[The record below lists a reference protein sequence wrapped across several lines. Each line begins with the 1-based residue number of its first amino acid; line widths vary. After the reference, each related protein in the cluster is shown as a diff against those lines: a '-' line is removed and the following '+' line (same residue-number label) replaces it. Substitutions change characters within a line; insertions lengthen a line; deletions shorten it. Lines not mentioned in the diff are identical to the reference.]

1 MFSKKTLMAVGLVA
15 LIATN
20 IIALSVNSKRNFP
33 SNGTGRVVIF
43 FVAPFQDLFTRS
55 IRFTGDVW
63 NHYFFLASAAKE
75 NDRLK
80 KALTHAL
87 EQNNKYKEM
96 ELANSRL
103 RNLLNFKE
111 TVSQT
116 LLAAEVVG
124 KDPSSWFKSII
135 IDRGTDDGIKKG
147 FPVVVSEGIV
157 GQVIDVSSDYSK
169 VLLIIDK
176 NSAVDA
182 LVQRTRARGIIK
194 GDLADRCHFKYV
206 LRKNDIKVGD
216 TVISSGLD
224 GVYPKGFRIGQVSG
238 VARFNSGIFQEVS
251 VIPYVD
257 FEKLEEV
264 LVVLNPPKHDFGIK

>member
-1 MFSKKTLMAVGLVA
+1 MAVGLVA

-20 IIALSVNSKRNFP
+20 IILLSINSKRNLP
-33 SNGTGRVVIF
+33 SNGTGRIVIF

-55 IRFTGDVW
+55 IRFAGNVW

-75 NDRLK
+75 NERLK
-80 KALTHAL
+80 KALTYTL
-87 EQNNKYKEM
+87 EQNNKYKEI

-111 TVSQT
+111 TVSET

-135 IDRGTDDGIKKG
+135 IDRGADDGIKKG

-182 LVQRTRARGIIK
+182 LVQRTRARGMIK

-216 TVISSGLD
+216 TLISSGLD

-264 LVVLNPPKHDFGIK
+264 LVVLNPPKYDFGIK